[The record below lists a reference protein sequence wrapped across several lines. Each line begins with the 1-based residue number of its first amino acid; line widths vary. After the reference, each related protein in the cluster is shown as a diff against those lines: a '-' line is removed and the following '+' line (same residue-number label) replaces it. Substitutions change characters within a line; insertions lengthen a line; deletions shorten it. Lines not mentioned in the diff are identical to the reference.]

1 MMCRSKPTSLLLP
14 LVFISA
20 FCTHFSTRVSA
31 TPCPTERYRFAPRA
45 PRAAEPQEFLDPT
58 RPDFLL
64 PQRPPSCS
72 LPLLRHDFGD
82 TYGRPPATAAYA
94 PPPGCPAPWDRVV
107 LDLSVACAGE
117 QYDRIAAVWLDGA
130 ELLRTSTAEPSES
143 GVFWRVRK
151 DITRYAALLRREEG
165 GVASMMLE
173 NIVNDVFTGVYH
185 VNVSLDFYMKEEEP
199 TPGLESQYHPQLM
212 LRTSEGA
219 SLIPNKR
226 ILGESKPQ
234 LAQKLGL
241 SSSEAD
247 ISTGAKAKVPPLY
260 REPADMI
267 IPISSN
273 DSQTGF
279 WFRIQNE
286 SDVHFKR
293 IQIPKNAYRAVL
305 EIYVSY
311 HSNDEFWYSNPPNSY
326 IQQNNLTTERGN
338 GSFREVYATIDGRFV
353 GSIVPFPV
361 IFTGGINPLFWEPVV
376 AIGAFDLPSYNLDL
390 TPFLGLL
397 LDGRPHDL
405 GIGVTDGIAFWLVDA
420 NLHLWLDSQSSYVT
434 ARLLR
439 YQAPKISIS
448 RRSISHRL
456 NGTFTIGAGRK
467 SYFSGWVNSSI
478 GNLTTDVNFKL
489 KFKSLVGFTDNGNRK
504 EVQMKAKL
512 KTGVQIKEGPKAI
525 LAQGSYKFK
534 YPLLIVSSTLPAEN
548 NTYRMTTNLS
558 HILSEQTLVM
568 LDRGRTYNSITDQQ
582 KADGWMLVQDH
593 SVLAGSAATLQT
605 YQYRDHTGFS
615 YSRRVTAED
624 GLLLSDNSTMS
635 SELSFQ

>member
-1 MMCRSKPTSLLLP
+1 MWRSKPTSLLLP
-14 LVFISA
+14 LIFTSA
-20 FCTHFSTRVSA
+20 ICTHFSTLVSA
-31 TPCPTERYRFAPRA
+31 TPCPTESYHFAPRA
-45 PRAAEPQEFLDPT
+45 PRTAEPQEFLDPT
-58 RPDFLL
+58 GPDFLL

-94 PPPGCPAPWDRVV
+94 PPPGCPAPWASVV

-199 TPGLESQYHPQLM
+199 TP
-212 LRTSEGA
+212 
-219 SLIPNKR
+219 
-226 ILGESKPQ
+226 
-234 LAQKLGL
+234 
-241 SSSEAD
+241 EAD
-247 ISTGAKAKVPPLY
+247 ISNGAKAKVPPLY
-260 REPADMI
+260 REPADLI

-338 GSFREVYATIDGRFV
+338 GSFREVYATIDRRFV

-376 AIGAFDLPSYNLDL
+376 ALGAFDLPSYNLDL

-420 NLHLWLDSQSSYVT
+420 NLHLWLDSRSSCVT
-434 ARLLR
+434 AKLLR
-439 YQAPKISIS
+439 YQAPKISVS
-448 RRSISHRL
+448 RHSISHRL
-456 NGTFTIGAGRK
+456 NGTFTIEAGRK
-467 SYFSGWVNSSI
+467 SYFSGWVNSSM

-489 KFKSLVGFTDNGNRK
+489 KFKSLVGFTGNGNRK

-512 KTGVQIKEGPKAI
+512 KTGVQIKEGPKAV

-558 HILSEQTLVM
+558 HILSEQTSVM
-568 LDRGRTYNSITDQQ
+568 FDRGRTYSSITDQQ

-624 GLLLSDNSTMS
+624 GLLLSDNTTLS
-635 SELSFQ
+635 SEASFH